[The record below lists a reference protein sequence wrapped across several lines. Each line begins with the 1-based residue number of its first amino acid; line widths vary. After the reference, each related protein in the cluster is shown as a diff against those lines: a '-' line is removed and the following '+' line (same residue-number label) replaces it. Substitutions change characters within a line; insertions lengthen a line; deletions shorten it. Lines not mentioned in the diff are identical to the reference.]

1 MNTTESP
8 LPVAQ
13 RIADAKASE
22 YPTVLV
28 CMIDEMAREES
39 EGAME
44 GVWRVGATFLESRYR
59 VYFKSREVLDQIKSA
74 AGNLGRDDKD
84 SCMARVVAL
93 RGIPLPSDSSGNQA
107 FYAQELAA

>member
-28 CMIDEMAREES
+28 CMIDEMAREDS
-39 EGAME
+39 EGVTE

-59 VYFKSREVLDQIKSA
+59 VYFKSREVLDHIVSA
-74 AGNLGRDDKD
+74 ARNLGRDDRD

-93 RGIPLPSDSSGNQA
+93 KGFSLPPDPNGSRA
-107 FYAQELAA
+107 FYAQDLAA